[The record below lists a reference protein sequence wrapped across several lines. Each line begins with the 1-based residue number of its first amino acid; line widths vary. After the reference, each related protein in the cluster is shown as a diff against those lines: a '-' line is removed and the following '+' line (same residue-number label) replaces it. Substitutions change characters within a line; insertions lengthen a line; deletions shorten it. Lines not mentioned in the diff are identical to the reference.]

1 MTNIIRNI
9 SGSEDRVYAG
19 DTVIWTNTSTS
30 GGTEIYEYNGSTWG
44 TNTALKVNG
53 NAVISGT
60 LYSDRIMAGHI
71 GSAVTALARNTITA
85 TDTYANENWTG
96 GTTVGSISYTNSSSS
111 YASILIVVSGR
122 TGLTFGDYSGGS
134 CAFKIFREST
144 EIYNYGWTP
153 SGQDSKSFATTAV
166 MAPKSTSTFYIK
178 AVKDASDASLY
189 ALGTNLQI
197 SIIGVSN
204 GG

>member
-1 MTNIIRNI
+1 MNM
-9 SGSEDRVYAG
+9 SGSEWRVYAG

-71 GSAVTALARNTITA
+71 GSAVTALASNMITA
-85 TDTYANENWTG
+85 TDNYPNENWTG

-111 YASILIVVSGR
+111 YASILIVVTGR
-122 TGLTFGDYSGGS
+122 TGVNGGYAGGS
-134 CAFKIFREST
+134 CAFKIFNGT
-144 EIYNYGWTP
+144 KQILNYGWSP
-153 SGQDSKSFATTAV
+153 AGQDSKAFATTAV
-166 MAPKSTSTFYIK
+166 MPPKSTSTFYLR
-178 AVKDASDASLY
+178 AVKNAADASMY
-189 ALGTNLQI
+189 TMGTNMQI